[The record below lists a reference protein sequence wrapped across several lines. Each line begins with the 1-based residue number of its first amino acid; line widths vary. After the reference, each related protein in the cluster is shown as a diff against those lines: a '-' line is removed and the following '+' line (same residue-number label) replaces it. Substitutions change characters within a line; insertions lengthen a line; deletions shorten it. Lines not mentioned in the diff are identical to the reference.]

1 MVPQNAI
8 PMKRIVSRPSP
19 TMVEAMVLVQS
30 SRPFVAFLR
39 AESMIELENSPAQYP
54 AREARKIL
62 GELLRT
68 IL

>member
-1 MVPQNAI
+1 
-8 PMKRIVSRPSP
+8 
-19 TMVEAMVLVQS
+19 MVEAMVLVQS